1 MKYTDNPRKILGRVD
16 VIYSDTEISK
26 DIQTTESGNSDI
38 SHPDEVFGAYLVLT
52 VKGCTMD
59 GNATMDGSFQ
69 MMDDSVVLG
78 WWSGSLSGSNGV
90 FANAPWIEISFVK
103 RPIISW
109 VVLGDEKRNEYPVD
123 FILQY
128 KRDGV
133 IVHSDSVTV
142 NKQIQVRLTPQLE
155 DITSIRL
162 TITKWSKPNACA
174 KILKF
179 YDRMMERYEGDA
191 IEMFEVSE
199 EMGAADGNYNI
210 VSDTMTVN
218 IFNKD
223 RKFDKGYL
231 RSLMILDRKLMPSIG
246 IETNG
251 VVKYQPLGTFY
262 SDEWQINQ
270 DSQWV
275 KCSAVD
281 RLMRLQKKTYVGF
294 PLTENASLYDIAAD
308 ILLKIGET
316 ADTIIISNDLK
327 SVIVPMAFLPKGT
340 AWDALQ
346 EIANAGLC
354 KIYVDREDKINVR
367 SEKETKTK
375 TAIQIDKSNMFTYSS
390 SVSLT
395 EFANRISV
403 EYCDVSLSDDTVEAV
418 SVELNIEPNASLELT
433 LDYNTEVAYPAI
445 ETDNLNVLLTDF
457 QGGVNACSVV
467 VKNKTSEKQKA
478 ILSVTGNAIEITT
491 KTLTKQDDESVRN
504 NGITEYS
511 HPSSDLVQSHDQA
524 EYIANFLL
532 EKMHAG
538 EGVVTTT
545 WRGNPELNLGE
556 KYVSV
561 DRFGD
566 SQDLVCEYNKFTFDG
581 GLKQETRGRTI

>member
-1 MKYTDNPRKILGRVD
+1 MKYTDNPRKIYGRVD

-26 DIQTTESGNSDI
+26 DIRTDESGNSTI
-38 SHPDEVFGAYLVLT
+38 SHPDEVFGVYLVPT

-59 GNATMDGSFQ
+59 GNSTMDGSFQ

-78 WWSGSLSGSNGV
+78 WWGGTLSGKDGV
-90 FANAPWIEISFVK
+90 FATAPWIEISFVK

-109 VVLGDEKRNEYPVD
+109 VVLGDEKRQEYPVD

-128 KRDGV
+128 KRDGN
-133 IVHSDSVTV
+133 IVYTDIVTA
-142 NKQIQVRLTPQLE
+142 NRQTQVRLTPQLE

-162 TITKWSKPNACA
+162 TISKWSKANACA

-251 VVKYQPLGTFY
+251 VIKYQPLGTFY
-262 SDEWQINQ
+262 SEEWKIDQ

-294 PLTENASLYDIAAD
+294 PLTENASLYDIATD
-308 ILLKIGET
+308 ILLSIGET
-316 ADTIIISNDLK
+316 ADTISISEDLK
-327 SVIVPMAFLPKGT
+327 SVMIPMAFLPKST

-354 KIYVDREDKINVR
+354 KIYVDREDKIYVR
-367 SEKETKTK
+367 SERETKTK
-375 TAIQIDKSNMFTYSS
+375 SAIQIDKSNMFAYSS

-403 EYCDVSLSDDTVEAV
+403 EYCDVTLSDDMVDAV

-433 LDYNTEVAYPAI
+433 LDYNTEVAFPAI
-445 ETDNLNVLLTDF
+445 ESDNLNVLLTDF

-467 VKNKTSEKQKA
+467 AKNATTEKQKA
-478 ILSVTGNAIEITT
+478 VLTVTGEAIEITT
-491 KTLTKQDDESVRN
+491 KTLTVQDDESVRN

-511 HPSSDLVQSHDQA
+511 HPSSDLVQSHEQA
-524 EYIANFLL
+524 QYIANLLL

-545 WRGNPELNLGE
+545 WRGNPELNLGDR
-556 KYVSV
+556 YVSK

-566 SQDLVCEYNKFTFDG
+566 GQELVCEYNKFTFDG
-581 GLKQETRGRTI
+581 GLKQETRGRTT

>member
-1 MKYTDNPRKILGRVD
+1 MKYTDNPRKIYGRVD

-26 DIQTTESGNSDI
+26 DIRTDESGNSSI
-38 SHPDEVFGAYLVLT
+38 SHPDEVFGAYLVPT

-59 GNATMDGSFQ
+59 GNSTMDGSFQ

-78 WWSGSLSGSNGV
+78 WWSGTLSGKDGV
-90 FANAPWIEISFVK
+90 FATAPWIEISFVK

-109 VVLGDEKRNEYPVD
+109 VVLGDEKRQEYPVD

-128 KRDGV
+128 KRDGN
-133 IVHSDSVTV
+133 IVYTDIVTE
-142 NKQIQVRLTPQLE
+142 NRQTQVRLTPQLE

-162 TITKWSKPNACA
+162 TISKWSKANACA

-210 VSDTMTVN
+210 VSDTMTIN

-251 VVKYQPLGTFY
+251 VIKYQPLGTFY
-262 SDEWQINQ
+262 SEEWKIDQ

-294 PLTENASLYDIAAD
+294 PLTENGSLYDIAKD
-308 ILLKIGET
+308 ILLSIGET
-316 ADTIIISNDLK
+316 ADTIAISEDLK
-327 SVIVPMAFLPKGT
+327 SVTIPMAFLPKST

-354 KIYVDREDKINVR
+354 KIYVDREDKIYVR
-367 SEKETKTK
+367 SERETKTK
-375 TAIQIDKSNMFTYSS
+375 SAIQIDKSNMFAYSS

-403 EYCDVSLSDDTVEAV
+403 EYCDVTLSDDTVDAV

-433 LDYNTEVAYPAI
+433 LDYNTEVAFPAI
-445 ETDNLNVLLTDF
+445 ESDNLNVLLTDF

-467 VKNKTSEKQKA
+467 AKNATTEKQKA
-478 ILSVTGNAIEITT
+478 VLTVTGKAIEITT
-491 KTLTKQDDESVRN
+491 KTLTVQDDESVRN

-511 HPSSDLVQSHDQA
+511 HPSSDLVQSHEQA
-524 EYIANFLL
+524 HYIANLLL

-545 WRGNPELNLGE
+545 WRGNPELNLGNR
-556 KYVSV
+556 YVSK

-566 SQDLVCEYNKFTFDG
+566 GQELVCEYNKFTFDG
-581 GLKQETRGRTI
+581 GLKQETRGRTT

>member
-1 MKYTDNPRKILGRVD
+1 MKYTDNPRKIYGRVD

-26 DIQTTESGNSDI
+26 DIRTDESGNSSI
-38 SHPDEVFGAYLVLT
+38 SHPDEVFGAYLVPT

-59 GNATMDGSFQ
+59 GNSTMDGSFQ

-78 WWSGSLSGSNGV
+78 WWSGTLSGKDGV
-90 FANAPWIEISFVK
+90 FATAPWIEISFVK

-109 VVLGDEKRNEYPVD
+109 VVLGDEKRQEYPVD

-128 KRDGV
+128 KRDGNFV
-133 IVHSDSVTV
+133 YTDIVTE
-142 NKQIQVRLTPQLE
+142 NRQTQVRLTPQLE

-162 TITKWSKPNACA
+162 TISKWSKANACA

-210 VSDTMTVN
+210 VSDTMTIN

-251 VVKYQPLGTFY
+251 VIKYQPLGTFY
-262 SDEWQINQ
+262 SEEWKIDQ

-294 PLTENASLYDIAAD
+294 PLTENGSLYDIAKD
-308 ILLKIGET
+308 ILLSIGET
-316 ADTIIISNDLK
+316 ADTIAISEDLK
-327 SVIVPMAFLPKGT
+327 SVTIPMAFLPKST

-354 KIYVDREDKINVR
+354 KIYVDREDKIYVR
-367 SEKETKTK
+367 SERETKTK
-375 TAIQIDKSNMFTYSS
+375 SAIQIDKSNMFAYSS

-403 EYCDVSLSDDTVEAV
+403 EYCDVTLSDDTVDAV

-433 LDYNTEVAYPAI
+433 LDYNTEVAFPAI
-445 ETDNLNVLLTDF
+445 ESDNLNVLLTDF

-467 VKNKTSEKQKA
+467 AKNATTEKQKA
-478 ILSVTGNAIEITT
+478 VLTVTGKAIEITT
-491 KTLTKQDDESVRN
+491 KTLTVQDDESVRN

-511 HPSSDLVQSHDQA
+511 HPSSDLVQSHEQA
-524 EYIANFLL
+524 HYIANLLL

-545 WRGNPELNLGE
+545 WRGNPELNLGDR
-556 KYVSV
+556 YVSK

-566 SQDLVCEYNKFTFDG
+566 GQELVCEYNKFTFDG
-581 GLKQETRGRTI
+581 GLKQETRGRTT

>member
-1 MKYTDNPRKILGRVD
+1 MKYTDNPRKIYGRVD

-26 DIQTTESGNSDI
+26 DIRTDESGNSAI
-38 SHPDEVFGAYLVLT
+38 SHPDEVFGAYLVPT

-59 GNATMDGSFQ
+59 GNSTMDGSFQ

-78 WWSGSLSGSNGV
+78 WWSGTLSGKDGV
-90 FANAPWIEISFVK
+90 FATAPWIEISFVK

-109 VVLGDEKRNEYPVD
+109 VVLGDEKRQEYPVD
-123 FILQY
+123 FIMQY
-128 KRDGV
+128 KRDGN
-133 IVHSDSVTV
+133 IVYTDIVTA
-142 NKQIQVRLTPQLE
+142 NRQTQVRLTPQLE

-162 TITKWSKPNACA
+162 TISKWSKANACA

-251 VVKYQPLGTFY
+251 VIKYQPLGTFY
-262 SDEWQINQ
+262 SEEWKIDQ

-294 PLTENASLYDIAAD
+294 PLTENASLYDIATD
-308 ILLKIGET
+308 ILLSIGET
-316 ADTIIISNDLK
+316 ADTISISEDLK
-327 SVIVPMAFLPKGT
+327 SVMIPMAFLPKST

-354 KIYVDREDKINVR
+354 KIYVDREDKIYVR
-367 SEKETKTK
+367 SERETKTK
-375 TAIQIDKSNMFTYSS
+375 SAIQIDKSNMFAYSS

-403 EYCDVSLSDDTVEAV
+403 EYCDVTLSDDTVDAV

-433 LDYNTEVAYPAI
+433 LDYNTEVAFPAI
-445 ETDNLNVLLTDF
+445 ESDNLNVLLTDF

-467 VKNKTSEKQKA
+467 AKNATTEKQKA
-478 ILSVTGNAIEITT
+478 VLTVTGKAIEITT
-491 KTLTKQDDESVRN
+491 KALTVQDDESVRN

-511 HPSSDLVQSHDQA
+511 HPSSDLVQSHEQA
-524 EYIANFLL
+524 QYISNLLL

-545 WRGNPELNLGE
+545 WRGNPELNLGDR
-556 KYVSV
+556 YVSK

-566 SQDLVCEYNKFTFDG
+566 GQELVCEYNKFTFDG
-581 GLKQETRGRTI
+581 GLKQETRGRTT

>member
-1 MKYTDNPRKILGRVD
+1 MKYTDNPRKIYGRVD

-26 DIQTTESGNSDI
+26 DIRTDESGNSTI
-38 SHPDEVFGAYLVLT
+38 SHPDEVFGAYLVPT

-59 GNATMDGSFQ
+59 GNSTMDGSFQ

-78 WWSGSLSGSNGV
+78 WWSGTLSGKDGV
-90 FANAPWIEISFVK
+90 FATAPWIEISFVK

-109 VVLGDEKRNEYPVD
+109 VVLGDEKRQEYPVD

-128 KRDGV
+128 KRDGK
-133 IVHSDSVTV
+133 IVYTDIVTA
-142 NKQIQVRLTPQLE
+142 NRQTQVRLTPQLE

-162 TITKWSKPNACA
+162 TISKWSKANACA

-251 VVKYQPLGTFY
+251 VIKYQPLGTFY
-262 SDEWQINQ
+262 SEEWKIDQ

-294 PLTENASLYDIAAD
+294 SLTENASLYDIATD
-308 ILLKIGET
+308 ILLSIGET
-316 ADTIIISNDLK
+316 ADTISISEDLK
-327 SVIVPMAFLPKGT
+327 SVTIPMAFLPKST

-354 KIYVDREDKINVR
+354 KVYVDREDKIYVR
-367 SEKETKTK
+367 SERDIKTK
-375 TAIQIDKSNMFTYSS
+375 SAIQIDKSNMFAYSS

-403 EYCDVSLSDDTVEAV
+403 EYCDVTLSDDTVDAV

-433 LDYNTEVAYPAI
+433 LDYNTEVAFPAI
-445 ETDNLNVLLTDF
+445 ESDNLNVLLTDF

-467 VKNKTSEKQKA
+467 AKNATTEKQKA
-478 ILSVTGNAIEITT
+478 ILTVTGKAIEITT
-491 KTLTKQDDESVRN
+491 KTLTVQDFESVRN

-511 HPSSDLVQSHDQA
+511 HPSSDLVQSHEQA
-524 EYIANFLL
+524 QYIANLLL

-545 WRGNPELNLGE
+545 WRGNPELNLGDR
-556 KYVSV
+556 YVSK

-566 SQDLVCEYNKFTFDG
+566 GQELVCEYNKFTFDG
-581 GLKQETRGRTI
+581 GLKQETRGRTT

>member
-1 MKYTDNPRKILGRVD
+1 MEYTDNPRKILGRVD

-26 DIQTTESGNSDI
+26 DIQTTESGNSAI
-38 SHPDEVFGAYLVLT
+38 SHPDEVFGAYRVPT

-78 WWSGSLSGSNGV
+78 WWSGSLSGSDGV

-128 KRDGV
+128 KRDGK

-142 NKQIQVRLTPQLE
+142 NNQIQVRLTPQLE

-218 IFNKD
+218 IFNKG

-316 ADTIIISNDLK
+316 ADTFVISNDLK

-354 KIYVDREDKINVR
+354 KVFVDREDKINVR
-367 SEKETKTK
+367 SEKEPKTT
-375 TAIQIDKSNMFTYSS
+375 TAIRIDKSNMFSYSS

-403 EYCDVSLSDDTVEAV
+403 EYCDVSLSNDTVEAV

-433 LDYNTEVAYPAI
+433 LDYNTEVAYPAM

-467 VKNKTSEKQKA
+467 AKNKTAQKQKA
-478 ILSVTGNAIEITT
+478 VLTVTGKAIEITT
-491 KTLTKQDDESVRN
+491 KSLTMQDDDSVRN
-504 NGITEYS
+504 NGVTEYS
-511 HPSSDLVQSHDQA
+511 HPSSDLVQSHAQA
-524 EYIANFLL
+524 EYIARILL
-532 EKMHAG
+532 ERMHAG
-538 EGVVTTT
+538 EGVITTT
-545 WRGNPELNLGE
+545 WRGNPKLNLGE
-556 KYVSV
+556 KYESA

-566 SQDLVCEYNKFTFDG
+566 SQELVCEYNKFTFDG

>member
-1 MKYTDNPRKILGRVD
+1 MEYTDNPRKILGRVD

-26 DIQTTESGNSDI
+26 DIQTTESGNSAI
-38 SHPDEVFGAYLVLT
+38 SHPDEVFGAYLVPT

-90 FANAPWIEISFVK
+90 LANAPWIEISFVK

-128 KRDGV
+128 KRDGK

-142 NKQIQVRLTPQLE
+142 NNQIQVRLTPQLE

-162 TITKWSKPNACA
+162 TITKWSKPNACV

-218 IFNKD
+218 IFNKG

-231 RSLMILDRKLMPSIG
+231 RSLMILDRKLLPSIG
-246 IETNG
+246 IETDG
-251 VVKYQPLGTFY
+251 EVKYQPLGTFY

-308 ILLKIGET
+308 ILLNIGET
-316 ADTIIISNDLK
+316 ADTFVISNDLK

-354 KIYVDREDKINVR
+354 KVFVDREDKINVR
-367 SEKETKTK
+367 SEKEPKTT
-375 TAIQIDKSNMFTYSS
+375 TAIRIDKSNMFSYSS

-403 EYCDVSLSDDTVEAV
+403 EYCDVSLSNDTVEAV
-418 SVELNIEPNASLELT
+418 SVELNIEPNVSLELT
-433 LDYNTEVAYPAI
+433 LDYNTEVAYPAMG
-445 ETDNLNVLLTDF
+445 TDNLNVLLTDF

-467 VKNKTSEKQKA
+467 AKNKTAEKQKA
-478 ILSVTGNAIEITT
+478 VLTVTGKAIEITT
-491 KTLTKQDDESVRN
+491 KSLTMQDDDSVRN
-504 NGITEYS
+504 NGVTEYS
-511 HPSSDLVQSHDQA
+511 HPSSDLVQSHAQA
-524 EYIANFLL
+524 EYIARILL
-532 EKMHAG
+532 ERMHAG
-538 EGVVTTT
+538 EGVITTT
-545 WRGNPELNLGE
+545 WRGNPKLNLGE
-556 KYVSV
+556 KYESA

-566 SQDLVCEYNKFTFDG
+566 SQELVCEYNKFTFDG

>member
-1 MKYTDNPRKILGRVD
+1 MEYTDNPRKILGRVD

-26 DIQTTESGNSDI
+26 DIQTTESGNSAI
-38 SHPDEVFGAYLVLT
+38 SHPDEVFGAYLVPT
-52 VKGCTMD
+52 AKGCTMD

-78 WWSGSLSGSNGV
+78 WWGGSLSGSNGV

-316 ADTIIISNDLK
+316 ADTIVISKDLK
-327 SVIVPMAFLPKGT
+327 SVVVPMAFLPKGT

-403 EYCDVSLSDDTVEAV
+403 KYCDVSLSDDTVEAV

-445 ETDNLNVLLTDF
+445 ETDNLNVILTDF

-467 VKNKTSEKQKA
+467 AKNKTAEKQKA
-478 ILSVTGNAIEITT
+478 VLTVTGKAIEITT
-491 KTLTKQDDESVRN
+491 KALTKQDDESVRN

>member
-1 MKYTDNPRKILGRVD
+1 MKYTDNPRKIYGRVD

-26 DIQTTESGNSDI
+26 DIRTDESGNSSI
-38 SHPDEVFGAYLVLT
+38 SHPDEVFGAYLVPT

-59 GNATMDGSFQ
+59 GNSTMDGSFQ

-78 WWSGSLSGSNGV
+78 WWSGTLSGKDGV
-90 FANAPWIEISFVK
+90 FATAPWIEISFVK

-109 VVLGDEKRNEYPVD
+109 VVLGDEKRQEYPVD

-128 KRDGV
+128 KRDGN
-133 IVHSDSVTV
+133 IVYTDIVTE
-142 NKQIQVRLTPQLE
+142 NRQTQVRLTPQLE

-162 TITKWSKPNACA
+162 TISKWSKANACA

-251 VVKYQPLGTFY
+251 VIKYQPLGTFY
-262 SDEWQINQ
+262 SEEWKIDQ

-294 PLTENASLYDIAAD
+294 PLTENGSLYDIAKD
-308 ILLKIGET
+308 ILLSIGET
-316 ADTIIISNDLK
+316 ADTIAISEDLK
-327 SVIVPMAFLPKGT
+327 SVTIPMAFLPKST

-354 KIYVDREDKINVR
+354 KIYVDREDKIYVR
-367 SEKETKTK
+367 SERDAKTK
-375 TAIQIDKSNMFTYSS
+375 SAIQIDKSNMFAYSS

-403 EYCDVSLSDDTVEAV
+403 EYCDVTLSDDTADAV

-433 LDYNTEVAYPAI
+433 LDYNTEVAFPAI
-445 ETDNLNVLLTDF
+445 ESDNLNVLLTDF

-467 VKNKTSEKQKA
+467 AKNATTEKQKA
-478 ILSVTGNAIEITT
+478 VLTVTGKAIEITT
-491 KTLTKQDDESVRN
+491 KTLTVQDDESVRN

-511 HPSSDLVQSHDQA
+511 HPSSDLVQSHEQA
-524 EYIANFLL
+524 HYIANLLL

-545 WRGNPELNLGE
+545 WRGNPELNLGDR
-556 KYVSV
+556 YVSK

-566 SQDLVCEYNKFTFDG
+566 GQELVCEYNKFTFDG
-581 GLKQETRGRTI
+581 GLKQETRGRTT

>member
-1 MKYTDNPRKILGRVD
+1 MKYTDNPRKIYGRVD

-26 DIQTTESGNSDI
+26 DIRTDESGNSAI
-38 SHPDEVFGAYLVLT
+38 SHPDEVFGAYLVPT

-59 GNATMDGSFQ
+59 GNSTMDGSFQ

-78 WWSGSLSGSNGV
+78 WWSGTLSGKDGV
-90 FANAPWIEISFVK
+90 FATAPWIEISFVK

-109 VVLGDEKRNEYPVD
+109 VVLGDEKRQEYPVD
-123 FILQY
+123 FVLQY
-128 KRDGV
+128 KRDGN
-133 IVHSDSVTV
+133 IIYTDTVTA
-142 NKQIQVRLTPQLE
+142 NRQTQVRLTPQLE

-162 TITKWSKPNACA
+162 TISKWSKANACA

-218 IFNKD
+218 ILNKD

-251 VVKYQPLGTFY
+251 VIKYQPLGTFY
-262 SDEWQINQ
+262 SEEWKIDQ

-294 PLTENASLYDIAAD
+294 PLTENASLYDIATD
-308 ILLKIGET
+308 ILLSIGET
-316 ADTIIISNDLK
+316 ADTISISEDLK
-327 SVIVPMAFLPKGT
+327 SVTIPMAFLPKST

-354 KIYVDREDKINVR
+354 KIYVDREDKIYVR
-367 SEKETKTK
+367 SERETKTK
-375 TAIQIDKSNMFTYSS
+375 SAIQIDKSNMFAYSS

-403 EYCDVSLSDDTVEAV
+403 EYCDVTLSDDMVDAV

-433 LDYNTEVAYPAI
+433 LDYNTEVAFPAI
-445 ETDNLNVLLTDF
+445 ESDNLNVLLTDF

-467 VKNKTSEKQKA
+467 AKNATTEKQKA
-478 ILSVTGNAIEITT
+478 VLTVTGKAIEITT
-491 KTLTKQDDESVRN
+491 KTLTVQDDESVRN

-511 HPSSDLVQSHDQA
+511 HPSSDLVQSHEQA
-524 EYIANFLL
+524 QYIANLLL

-545 WRGNPELNLGE
+545 WRGNPELNLGDR
-556 KYVSV
+556 YVSK

-566 SQDLVCEYNKFTFDG
+566 GQELVCEYNKFTFDG
-581 GLKQETRGRTI
+581 GLKQETRGRTT

>member
-1 MKYTDNPRKILGRVD
+1 MKYTDNPRKIYGRVD

-26 DIQTTESGNSDI
+26 DIRTDESGNSAI
-38 SHPDEVFGAYLVLT
+38 SHPDEVFGAYLVPT

-78 WWSGSLSGSNGV
+78 WWSGTLSGKDGV
-90 FANAPWIEISFVK
+90 FVTAPWIEISFVK

-109 VVLGDEKRNEYPVD
+109 VVLGDEKRQEYPVD

-128 KRDGV
+128 KRDGN
-133 IVHSDSVTV
+133 IVYTDTVTA
-142 NKQIQVRLTPQLE
+142 NRQTQVRLTPQLE

-162 TITKWSKPNACA
+162 TISKWSKANACA

-251 VVKYQPLGTFY
+251 VIKYQPLGTFY
-262 SDEWQINQ
+262 SEEWKIDQ

-294 PLTENASLYDIAAD
+294 PLTENASLYDIATD
-308 ILLKIGET
+308 ILLSIGET
-316 ADTIIISNDLK
+316 ADTISISEDLK
-327 SVIVPMAFLPKGT
+327 SVTIPMAFLPKST

-354 KIYVDREDKINVR
+354 KIYVDREDKIYVR
-367 SEKETKTK
+367 SERETKTK
-375 TAIQIDKSNMFTYSS
+375 SAIQIDKSNMFAYSS

-403 EYCDVSLSDDTVEAV
+403 EYCDVTLSDDTVDAV

-433 LDYNTEVAYPAI
+433 LDYNTEVAFPAI
-445 ETDNLNVLLTDF
+445 ESDNLNVLLTDF

-467 VKNKTSEKQKA
+467 AKNATTEKQKA
-478 ILSVTGNAIEITT
+478 VLTVTGKAIEITT
-491 KTLTKQDDESVRN
+491 KTLTVQDDESVRN

-511 HPSSDLVQSHDQA
+511 HPSSDLVQSHEQA
-524 EYIANFLL
+524 QYIANLLL

-545 WRGNPELNLGE
+545 WRGNPELNLGDR
-556 KYVSV
+556 YVSK

-566 SQDLVCEYNKFTFDG
+566 GQELVCEYNKFTFDG
-581 GLKQETRGRTI
+581 GLKQETRGRTT

>member
-1 MKYTDNPRKILGRVD
+1 MKYTDNPRKIYGRVD
-16 VIYSDTEISK
+16 VVYSDTEISK
-26 DIQTTESGNSDI
+26 DIRTDESGNSAI
-38 SHPDEVFGAYLVLT
+38 SHPDEVFGAYLVPT

-59 GNATMDGSFQ
+59 GNSTMDGSFQ
-69 MMDDSVVLG
+69 MVDDSVVLG
-78 WWSGSLSGSNGV
+78 WWSGTLSGKDGV
-90 FANAPWIEISFVK
+90 FATAPWIEISFVK

-109 VVLGDEKRNEYPVD
+109 VVLGDEKRQEYPVD
-123 FILQY
+123 FVLQY
-128 KRDGV
+128 KRDGN
-133 IVHSDSVTV
+133 IIYTDTVTA
-142 NKQIQVRLTPQLE
+142 NRQTQVRLTPQLE

-162 TITKWSKPNACA
+162 TISKWSKTNACA

-251 VVKYQPLGTFY
+251 VIKYQPLGTFY
-262 SDEWQINQ
+262 SEEWKIDQ

-294 PLTENASLYDIAAD
+294 PLTENASLYDIATD
-308 ILLKIGET
+308 ILLSIGET
-316 ADTIIISNDLK
+316 AYTISISEDLK
-327 SVIVPMAFLPKGT
+327 SVTIPMAFLPKST

-354 KIYVDREDKINVR
+354 KIYVDREDKIYVR
-367 SEKETKTK
+367 SERETKTK
-375 TAIQIDKSNMFTYSS
+375 SAIQIDKSNMFAYSS

-403 EYCDVSLSDDTVEAV
+403 EYCDVTLSDDMVDAV

-433 LDYNTEVAYPAI
+433 LDYNTEVAFPAI
-445 ETDNLNVLLTDF
+445 ESDNLNVLLTDF

-467 VKNKTSEKQKA
+467 AKNATTEKQKA
-478 ILSVTGNAIEITT
+478 VLTVTGKAIEITT
-491 KTLTKQDDESVRN
+491 KTLTVQDDESVRN

-511 HPSSDLVQSHDQA
+511 HPSSDLVQSHEQA
-524 EYIANFLL
+524 QYIANFLL

-545 WRGNPELNLGE
+545 WRGNPELNLGDR
-556 KYVSV
+556 YVSK

-566 SQDLVCEYNKFTFDG
+566 GQELVCEYNKFTFDG
-581 GLKQETRGRTI
+581 GLKQETRGRTT

>member
-1 MKYTDNPRKILGRVD
+1 MKYTDNPRKIYGRVD

-26 DIQTTESGNSDI
+26 DIRTDESGNSAI
-38 SHPDEVFGAYLVLT
+38 SHPDEVFGAYLVPT

-59 GNATMDGSFQ
+59 GNSTMDGSFQ

-78 WWSGSLSGSNGV
+78 WWSGTLSGKDGV
-90 FANAPWIEISFVK
+90 FATAPWIEISFVK

-109 VVLGDEKRNEYPVD
+109 VVLGDEKRQEYPVD

-128 KRDGV
+128 KRDGN
-133 IVHSDSVTV
+133 IVYTDTV
-142 NKQIQVRLTPQLE
+142 SANRQTQVRLTPQLE

-162 TITKWSKPNACA
+162 TISKWSKANACA

-251 VVKYQPLGTFY
+251 VIKYQPLGTFY
-262 SDEWQINQ
+262 SEEWKIDQ

-294 PLTENASLYDIAAD
+294 PLTENASLYDIATD
-308 ILLKIGET
+308 ILLSIGET
-316 ADTIIISNDLK
+316 ADTISISEDLK
-327 SVIVPMAFLPKGT
+327 SVTIPMAFLPKST

-354 KIYVDREDKINVR
+354 KIYVDREDKIYVR
-367 SEKETKTK
+367 SERETKTK
-375 TAIQIDKSNMFTYSS
+375 SAIQIDKSNMFAYSS

-403 EYCDVSLSDDTVEAV
+403 EYCDVTLSDDMVDAV

-433 LDYNTEVAYPAI
+433 LDYNTEVAFPAI
-445 ETDNLNVLLTDF
+445 ESDNLNVLLTDF

-467 VKNKTSEKQKA
+467 AKNATTEKQKA
-478 ILSVTGNAIEITT
+478 VLTVTGKAIEITT
-491 KTLTKQDDESVRN
+491 KTLTVQDDESVRN

-511 HPSSDLVQSHDQA
+511 HPSSDLVQSHEQA
-524 EYIANFLL
+524 QYIANFLL

-545 WRGNPELNLGE
+545 WRGNPELNLGDR
-556 KYVSV
+556 YVSK

-566 SQDLVCEYNKFTFDG
+566 GQELVCEYNKFTFDG
-581 GLKQETRGRTI
+581 GLKQETRGRTT

>member
-1 MKYTDNPRKILGRVD
+1 MKYTDNPRKIYGRVD
-16 VIYSDTEISK
+16 VVYSDTEISK
-26 DIQTTESGNSDI
+26 DIRTDESGNSTI
-38 SHPDEVFGAYLVLT
+38 SHPDEVFGAYLVPT

-59 GNATMDGSFQ
+59 GNSTMDGSFQ

-78 WWSGSLSGSNGV
+78 WWSGTLSGKDGV
-90 FANAPWIEISFVK
+90 FETAPWIEISFVK

-109 VVLGDEKRNEYPVD
+109 VVLGDEKRQEYPVD

-128 KRDGV
+128 KRDGN
-133 IVHSDSVTV
+133 IVYTDTV
-142 NKQIQVRLTPQLE
+142 SANRQTQVRLTPQLE

-162 TITKWSKPNACA
+162 TISKWSKANACA

-251 VVKYQPLGTFY
+251 VIKYQPLGTFY
-262 SDEWQINQ
+262 SEEWKIDQ

-294 PLTENASLYDIAAD
+294 PLTENASLYDIATD
-308 ILLKIGET
+308 ILLSIGET
-316 ADTIIISNDLK
+316 ADTISISEDLK
-327 SVIVPMAFLPKGT
+327 SVTIPMAFLPKST

-354 KIYVDREDKINVR
+354 KIYVDREDKIYVR
-367 SEKETKTK
+367 SERETKTK
-375 TAIQIDKSNMFTYSS
+375 SAIQIDKSNMFAYSS

-403 EYCDVSLSDDTVEAV
+403 EYCDVTLSDDMVDAV

-433 LDYNTEVAYPAI
+433 LDYNTEVAFPAI
-445 ETDNLNVLLTDF
+445 ESDNLNVLLTDF

-467 VKNKTSEKQKA
+467 AKNATTEKQKA
-478 ILSVTGNAIEITT
+478 VLTVTGKAIEITT
-491 KTLTKQDDESVRN
+491 KTLTVQDDESVRN

-511 HPSSDLVQSHDQA
+511 HPSSDLVQSHEQA
-524 EYIANFLL
+524 QYIANFLL

-545 WRGNPELNLGE
+545 WRGNPELNLGDR
-556 KYVSV
+556 YVSK

-566 SQDLVCEYNKFTFDG
+566 GQELVCEYNKFTFDG
-581 GLKQETRGRTI
+581 GLKQETRGRTT